1 MRDAVET
8 QSTPK
13 VQTGEVSSLL
23 LSQEYSIIYVEVNKS
38 NNGILTSHQYP
49 FAPRRRTCPGSR
61 ARKNYHYCHLPFDV
75 REQIGALPHAALR

>member
-23 LSQEYSIIYVEVNKS
+23 LSQEYSIIYVEVN
-38 NNGILTSHQYP
+38 NGS
-49 FAPRRRTCPGSR
+49 APRGW
-61 ARKNYHYCHLPFDV
+61 
-75 REQIGALPHAALR
+75 